1 MLVIQLPVRIRGYI
15 SGIKNL
21 CVDTDIHLL
30 SRCGMSGSIVIRNPN
45 VFFFFLFIFCSIAP
59 DFFLFCFYQ
68 AGMHAHALPPVYEVI
83 RNYNFFRVVWIFLCV
98 TD

>member
-21 CVDTDIHLL
+21 CVDTDIYLL

-59 DFFLFCFYQ
+59 DFFVLFLSS
-68 AGMHAHALPPVYEVI
+68 GHARARALPPFYEVI

>member
-21 CVDTDIHLL
+21 CVDTDIYLL

-59 DFFLFCFYQ
+59 DFFCF
-68 AGMHAHALPPVYEVI
+68 AFIKRACTRA
-83 RNYNFFRVVWIFLCV
+83 RAAAFL
-98 TD
+98 